1 MRFGVKT
8 GYGPRLASKSQPK
21 ACTAGRLD
29 QHPMVREKARA
40 IKQSYRACLGQ
51 CTAHKILIGRH
62 GEAIQAFGPRTEP
75 EAPEITAA
83 IEKAL

>member
-1 MRFGVKT
+1 MPVWNF
-8 GYGPRLASKSQPK
+8 
-21 ACTAGRLD
+21 
-29 QHPMVREKARA
+29 
-40 IKQSYRACLGQ
+40 
-51 CTAHKILIGRH
+51 HKILISRH